1 MIQIRTILVPTD
13 FSDTSLPSLRYAVEL
28 ARKFGSA
35 IHLLY
40 VIEDPI
46 EFLPVFGGYTP
57 DRSAFE
63 EFARAG
69 LDAWASTEDLSGI
82 DVTKRFVHAKP
93 SLGIIQY
100 AKRHEIDMIVMGTHG
115 RGFTG
120 HILMGSVAEQVVRHA
135 PCPTLTIKPANF
147 KLITDVAVKTG

>member
-1 MIQIRTILVPTD
+1 MIQFRNILVPTD
-13 FSDTSLPSLRYAVEL
+13 FSDTSLPSFRYAVEL

-63 EFARAG
+63 EFAKSG
-69 LDAWASTEDLSGI
+69 LDAWAMTQELSGI
-82 DVTKRFVHAKP
+82 NVTKRFVHGKP
-93 SLGIIQY
+93 SLAIIEY

-120 HILMGSVAEQVVRHA
+120 HLLMGSVAEQVVRHA
-135 PCPTLTIKPANF
+135 PCATLTVKPTNF
-147 KLITDVAVKTG
+147 KFIADVAVQAG